1 VLHQERVSIEV
12 QQDAVR
18 AVVRRRITSETRS
31 IEVTVQREVLE
42 VEYLPAS
49 QDLTRAP
56 EGSHAPMVM
65 VLSEEVPV
73 VQLVTRPYEQ
83 VTVDVL
89 TVDEQQDVTTTVAGE
104 RADVASDSAYG
115 TQSSTP
121 ATPGPGSVSTTGP
134 TQALDR

>member
-1 VLHQERVSIEV
+1 MSIEPKSSEPRVTVGPDVVLHQERVSIDVE
-12 QQDAVR
+12 QDAVR

-31 IEVTVQREVLE
+31 IEVQVQREVLE

-49 QDLTRAP
+49 QDLTPTPGRSAAP
-56 EGSHAPMVM
+56 IVM

-89 TVDEQQDVTTTVAGE
+89 TIDEQKDVTATVAGE
-104 RADVASDSAYG
+104 RADI
-115 TQSSTP
+115 
-121 ATPGPGSVSTTGP
+121 TT
-134 TQALDR
+134 